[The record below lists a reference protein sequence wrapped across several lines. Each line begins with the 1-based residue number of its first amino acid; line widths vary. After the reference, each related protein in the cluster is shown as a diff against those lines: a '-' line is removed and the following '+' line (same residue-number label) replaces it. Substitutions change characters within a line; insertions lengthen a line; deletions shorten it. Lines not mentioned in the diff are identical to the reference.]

1 VSEVT
6 DQQEPDGTQPAPGWY
21 PDPEQAK
28 TQRYWDG
35 KKWTEQRAP
44 LGNAS
49 SSEPSISPQTI
60 RRVLGG
66 VIAVLLIL
74 YFTGRLDHALYPVGL
89 NLNECAKNGYGSVYC
104 GDELTEYRNK
114 VVQPINEAQLEAE
127 DSLQEFETEQET
139 EELFGP

>member
-1 VSEVT
+1 
-6 DQQEPDGTQPAPGWY
+6 
-21 PDPEQAK
+21 
-28 TQRYWDG
+28 
-35 KKWTEQRAP
+35 
-44 LGNAS
+44 
-49 SSEPSISPQTI
+49 
-60 RRVLGG
+60 
-66 VIAVLLIL
+66 VLLIL